1 MGEFERVTKR
11 PPTIPNL
18 IINGGT
24 NDPNNNQLIGNLQKN
39 NVICNNTRRCS
50 TGLLFEAPTARY
62 AQSCRMNNRQLSS
75 FRQLK
80 KLSRLQN
87 LHYESVGLGLNSF
100 MDNTQN
106 QNIYNQN
113 LKLGFMLR

>member
-1 MGEFERVTKR
+1 MGEFEKVTKR

-18 IINGGT
+18 IINGS
-24 NDPNNNQLIGNLQKN
+24 DSNNNQLIGNLQKN
-39 NVICNNTRRCS
+39 NVILNNSRRCS
-50 TGLLFEAPTARY
+50 TGLLFETPAVGRY
-62 AQSCRMNNRQLSS
+62 GQSCRLNNKQLSS

-100 MDNTQN
+100 LDSAQN
-106 QNIYNQN
+106 QNIYSQN
-113 LKLGFMLR
+113 LKLGLMLR

>member
-1 MGEFERVTKR
+1 MGEFEKITKR

-18 IINGGT
+18 IISGAS
-24 NDPNNNQLIGNLQKN
+24 DPNNNQLISNLQKN
-39 NVICNNTRRCS
+39 NVILNNSRRCS
-50 TGLLFEAPTARY
+50 TGLLFEAPASGKYGQTRLT
-62 AQSCRMNNRQLSS
+62 NRQLSS

-80 KLSRLQN
+80 KLTRLQN

-100 MDNTQN
+100 MDSTQN

-113 LKLGFMLR
+113 LKLGLLLR